1 MEDETKKTDEE
12 VDLNI
17 PVKPTP
23 EPTPEIPKEDTPA
36 V

>member
-17 PVKPTP
+17 PAKPVP
-23 EPTPEIPKEDTPA
+23 PMPEIPAEDAPA